1 MLASRMSTGQ
11 TVGNAL
17 ARLPVPRTSRIARL
31 GILVAGLLLVAG
43 CGAAENRS
51 EDPPEPP
58 ATAAQPA
65 VTEGLTTVPASTR
78 PEPTTS
84 GATAPSPTSAQAPE
98 QEEIEREETEP
109 VAEPDPKQGLDPVVA
124 YATESW
130 PTDWASRSIDL
141 SELLLGIG
149 TIDPRDVIP
158 PIDDPIFESVA
169 EATEWLDSRAPGMLV
184 SIGGESRFYALS
196 ILHRHEIVN
205 DRIGDIPVAVTYCPL
220 CNTALAFDR
229 RVGGEVLRFGVS
241 GLLRNSDLVMW
252 DDGTVSL
259 WQQVTG
265 EAIVG
270 TAAGTFLTHIPSAIV
285 SFGEFAAAYPDGQS
299 LSQDTGFGIPYGF
312 NPYEG
317 YSSRSAPYPF
327 FSGEVDPRYGA
338 LERVVGVTIG
348 GAATAYPFPLLTEAG
363 AVNDSVGGIPITVF
377 WGGDTADALD
387 SRVVRDGRAIGTGIA
402 YLRQVDGR
410 PLTFVKEGGVF
421 RDQETSSTWTLLGE
435 AINGPLA
442 GTRLEI
448 AVHRNDF
455 WFAWGAFFPDG
466 DVYEG

>member
-1 MLASRMSTGQ
+1 MWLGVLLAAS
-11 TVGNAL
+11 
-17 ARLPVPRTSRIARL
+17 
-31 GILVAGLLLVAG
+31 LLVAG
-43 CGAAENRS
+43 CGAADDGS
-51 EDPPEPP
+51 EVPAEPP
-58 ATAAQPA
+58 ATTADPAAATEGSSTAPGSTQAATTTGAADAPAPSSTAAPDSEGAAPA
-65 VTEGLTTVPASTR
+65 VAEPAVAD
-78 PEPTTS
+78 P
-84 GATAPSPTSAQAPE
+84 APE
-98 QEEIEREETEP
+98 DPEGG
-109 VAEPDPKQGLDPVVA
+109 PDPKQGLDPVVA

-130 PTDWASRSIDL
+130 PTDWANRTVDL

-149 TIDPRDVIP
+149 MIDPRDAIP
-158 PIDDPIFESVA
+158 PIDDPIFESLDQA
-169 EATEWLDSRAPGMLV
+169 AEWLDSRAPGMLV
-184 SIGGESRFYALS
+184 SIASDSRFYALS

-205 DRIGDIPVAVTYCPL
+205 DRIGGIPVAVTYCPL
-220 CNTALAFDR
+220 CNTALVFDS
-229 RVGGEVLRFGVS
+229 RVGGEELRFGVS

-270 TAAGTFLTHIPSAIV
+270 AAAGTVLTHIPSAIV
-285 SFGEFAAAYPDGQS
+285 SFGDFAAAYPDGQS
-299 LSQDTGFGIPYGF
+299 LSRDTGFGIPYGF

-317 YSSRSAPYPF
+317 YSSRAAPYPF
-327 FSGEVDPRYGA
+327 FTGEVDPRYGA
-338 LERVVGVTIG
+338 LERVVGVTIA
-348 GAATAYPFPLLTEAG
+348 GAATAYPFPLIAEVG
-363 AVNDSVGGIPITVF
+363 VVNDSVGGVPVTVF

-387 SRVVRDGRAIGTGIA
+387 SGVVREGRAIGTGIA

-410 PLTFVKEGGVF
+410 PLTFVKEGEVF

-435 AINGPLA
+435 AVSGPLA

-455 WFAWGAFFPDG
+455 WFAWGAFFPEG